1 MRTASKSQDDEFFF
15 GRTPVTSTMGLLF
28 SAGTAAAIVWKYQFH
43 WAAIL
48 LATLMCATVATIP
61 AVINRLSGSNGNRRR
76 EQERGEVESTKMGY
90 NNMTTTRAQTTM
102 TKVAVQAGEPPTEE
116 PKTACTIAAAF
127 IRGAEE
133 TMGREERHGMDDL
146 VPLLVK
152 TARPRA
158 AAARASFLRDRAATK
173 YAPEAMYAAGKRT
186 MARIL
191 RDEPDPART
200 AMLAGELASLMSKE
214 PSERVP
220 EQRKERRAWARH
232 TCNDAQ
238 SATETAKGNGAT
250 ADSESAR
257 QAGHAAG
264 HWARATGKRLPNEL
278 KVTIEELLNIR

>member
-1 MRTASKSQDDEFFF
+1 
-15 GRTPVTSTMGLLF
+15 
-28 SAGTAAAIVWKYQFH
+28 
-43 WAAIL
+43 
-48 LATLMCATVATIP
+48 
-61 AVINRLSGSNGNRRR
+61 
-76 EQERGEVESTKMGY
+76 
-90 NNMTTTRAQTTM
+90 MTTARAQTTM

-133 TMGREERHGMDDL
+133 TMDREERHRMDDL

-158 AAARASFLRDRAATK
+158 AAARASFLRERAATK

-214 PSERVP
+214 PSERVS
-220 EQRKERRAWARH
+220 EQRRERRAWARH

-238 SATETAKGNGAT
+238 DAAETAKGNGAA

-257 QAGHAAG
+257 RAGHAAG

-278 KVTIEELLNIR
+278 KAAIEELLTIQ